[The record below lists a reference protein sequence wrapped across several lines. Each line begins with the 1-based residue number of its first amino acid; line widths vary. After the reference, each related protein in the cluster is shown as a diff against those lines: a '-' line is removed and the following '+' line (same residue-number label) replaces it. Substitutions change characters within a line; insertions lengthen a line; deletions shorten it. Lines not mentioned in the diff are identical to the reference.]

1 MKNAYP
7 RPGDLTAC
15 IRGMAVLLLGAGLVA
30 AGCDSKTPG
39 KSGPRELKMGYVMAP
54 VGAAHEAAQEFAKLV
69 ERKTGGRITVKLYPS
84 AALGKDRELT
94 EGLRL
99 GSVDVCLSGLASI
112 SSYVPQY
119 EVLEAPYLFR
129 DFDHLDKV
137 VNGPIGKEVA
147 DALAKKK
154 GIRILAWWPRGPR
167 YLTANKPIRTPAD
180 LEGVKLRVPELPTYI
195 EVWRILGA
203 NPTPITYS
211 EMFMALKQGVVDGQE
226 HPLEDIYTASLYEV
240 QKYIMETRHLIA
252 TFMVMVSD
260 RLLSQLTPE
269 QQAAIKQ
276 AAVEAG
282 KYDLELVEKYDDDY
296 RAKLK
301 EKGVQFVEVDIEAF
315 RRPVIEKLPAR
326 FKDHWA
332 PGLFERIQKIK

>member
-1 MKNAYP
+1 
-7 RPGDLTAC
+7 
-15 IRGMAVLLLGAGLVA
+15 
-30 AGCDSKTPG
+30 
-39 KSGPRELKMGYVMAP
+39 MGYVMAP
-54 VGAAHEAAQEFAKLV
+54 VGAAHQAAERFAELV
-69 ERKTGGRITVKLYPS
+69 KAKTGGKIVVKLYPS

-94 EGLRL
+94 EGLAL
-99 GSVDVCLSGLASI
+99 GSVDLCLSGFASI
-112 SSYVPQY
+112 SSYIPQY

-137 VNGPIGKEVA
+137 VNGEVGREA
-147 DALAKKK
+147 AEALAEAKR
-154 GIRILAWWPRGPR
+154 IHILAWWPRGPR

-180 LEGVKLRVPELPTYI
+180 LRGMKLRVPELRTYM

-240 QKYIMETRHLIA
+240 QKYVMETQHLLA
-252 TFMVMVSD
+252 TFMLMCSNNLLN
-260 RLLSQLTPE
+260 RLSPE
-269 QQAAIKQ
+269 ERKALQA

-282 KYDLELVEKYDDDY
+282 KYDLELVKKNDDEY
-296 RAKLK
+296 RVWLKAK
-301 EKGVQFVEVDIEAF
+301 GMQFVQVDAEAF
-315 RRPVIEKLPAR
+315 RKPVLEKLPAR
-326 FKDHWA
+326 FKDRWV